1 MNGREDRTLTS
12 RFELK
17 YLLDDLRVDA
27 LRSFIAPFTRPDPFC
42 AGRPGL
48 RYEIASLY
56 FDTADHLLCEMTRQ
70 GVKNRFKLR
79 IRCYDDDPA
88 TPVFLEVKRRMNRTI
103 LKHRARLT
111 RSEARRAV
119 TGLLAHDASGWER
132 ATPEAQEFMGLVAA
146 CAARPVCRVRYR
158 REAYEARSGGP
169 LRISLDTGVEYLPT
183 PELDLELGAPGWR
196 SSRIPGTILEIK
208 YTDAF
213 PPWVSDLVH
222 LLGIGAQSV
231 AKYVLSMDCLD
242 RERPAPTLV
251 PAWAHGARPG
261 ARPWIG

>member
-1 MNGREDRTLTS
+1 VTGSEDRTLTS

-17 YLLDDLRVDA
+17 YLLDDARVDA
-27 LRSFIAPFTRPDPFC
+27 LRAFIAPFTRPDPFA
-42 AGRPGL
+42 AGRPDL

-56 FDTADHLLCEMTRQ
+56 FDTADLLLREMTRQ
-70 GVKNRFKLR
+70 GIKNRFKLR

-88 TPVFLEVKRRMNRTI
+88 SPVFLEVKRRVNRAI
-103 LKHRARLT
+103 LKHRAKLT
-111 RSEARRAV
+111 RSEARRTV

-132 ATPEAQEFMGLVAA
+132 MTPEAQEFMGLVAA

-169 LRISLDTGVEYLPT
+169 LRISLDTEVEFLPT
-183 PELDLELGAPGWR
+183 SEFDVALGAPGWC

-213 PPWVSDLVH
+213 PPWVSDLVRR
-222 LLGIGAQSV
+222 LGIGAQSV
-231 AKYVLSMDCLD
+231 AKYVLSMDCLH
-242 RERPAPTLV
+242 RERPVSAHF
-251 PAWAHGARPG
+251 PAWAHEAWPG
-261 ARPWIG
+261 AQPWIR